1 MSFVLEK
8 METVMGEARSG
19 FNYTTRAYQQASS
32 AHPGFWDYVGDVVK
46 GVQCYFRIRNARRA
60 LELPDHMLKDI
71 GIGRAEIDAVTAR
84 PQAQSE
90 PHRFEQLTLGTM
102 SYRFLPRVNSA
113 SPSRPGASPS
123 KNVGPP
129 GRGRLG

>member
-1 MSFVLEK
+1 
-8 METVMGEARSG
+8 MGEARSG

-102 SYRFLPRVNSA
+102 SFNPTSQTSPLPA
-113 SPSRPGASPS
+113 ARP
-123 KNVGPP
+123 KRHGPNQ
-129 GRGRLG
+129 